1 MTSKETD
8 VSLSE
13 RIADLERR
21 KLAVKERIEQLM
33 VEMAE
38 ESGLSALRNRRY
50 DVGYA
55 PNDWSEDEN
64 S

>member
-1 MTSKETD
+1 MTSNESD
-8 VSLSE
+8 VALSE
-13 RIADLERR
+13 QIADLERR

-33 VEMAE
+33 VEMAD
-38 ESGLSALRNRRY
+38 ESGLSSLKKRRF

-64 S
+64 N